1 MNSNTIP
8 LGALYWGSHA
18 VSVAATLGIADL
30 LRDGPKSCAELAQA
44 TRTHAS
50 SLYRVMRALAC
61 IGVFAESDDGRFSL
75 NPAAECLQAKAPGS
89 IRDAAIML
97 GQEWHWR
104 AWGDVLHS
112 VRTGQCAFEHV
123 FGMELFEYFEQHPAA
138 AAIFNDAMTS
148 LTSQQQD
155 AVVSSYNFSGISKIV
170 DVGGG
175 HGTLLAS
182 ILKAHPGMSGI
193 LFDLPSVVA
202 GARQR
207 IQTDGLI
214 GRCEVVGG
222 DFFQSV
228 PEGGDGYLL
237 KQILHDWDDDHA
249 VAILK
254 NCRPGIGQT
263 GKLLVV
269 EMVIPPGNAPSM
281 AKLLDLLML
290 VWTHGGRERT
300 EAEYRALFAA
310 AGFALARNV
319 PTPSPLSVL
328 EARLA

>member
-1 MNSNTIP
+1 MNPNTIP
-8 LGALYWGSHA
+8 LGALYRGSPA
-18 VSVAATLGIADL
+18 LCVTATLGIADL
-30 LRDGPKSCAELAQA
+30 LKDGPKSCAELAQV
-44 TRTHAS
+44 TRTRAP

-75 NPAAECLQAKAPGS
+75 NSAAECLQANALGS
-89 IRDAAIML
+89 IRDATIML

-104 AWGDVLHS
+104 AWGNVLHS

-123 FGMELFEYFEQHPAA
+123 FGMELFEYFEQHLA

-155 AVVSSYNFSGISKIV
+155 AVVSSYDFSGISKIV

-207 IQTDGLI
+207 IQADGLI

-237 KQILHDWDDDHA
+237 KQF
-249 VAILK
+249 
-254 NCRPGIGQT
+254 CMT
-263 GKLLVV
+263 G
-269 EMVIPPGNAPSM
+269 MM
-281 AKLLDLLML
+281 TM
-290 VWTHGGRERT
+290 
-300 EAEYRALFAA
+300 
-310 AGFALARNV
+310 
-319 PTPSPLSVL
+319 PSPF
-328 EARLA
+328 